1 VRTRFAW
8 VLAMEIFDELRR
20 VVELSGKEP
29 QCFFISTGIASP
41 AD

>member
-20 VVELSGKEP
+20 MVELSGEEP
-29 QCFFISTGIASP
+29 RCFFISTGVASP
-41 AD
+41 VD

>member
-1 VRTRFAW
+1 MQTRLAW
-8 VLAMEIFDELRR
+8 VLVMEIFNELRC

-29 QCFFISTGIASP
+29 QRFFICTGIASP